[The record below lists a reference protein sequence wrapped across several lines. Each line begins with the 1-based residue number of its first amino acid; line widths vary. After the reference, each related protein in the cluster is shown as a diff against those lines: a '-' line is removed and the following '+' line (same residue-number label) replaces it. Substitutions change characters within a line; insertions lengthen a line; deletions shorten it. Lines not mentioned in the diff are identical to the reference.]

1 MTHTTRIMDT
11 ILRDAL
17 PCDLKYIDGLRKKEG
32 SALGFIPLANYES
45 VVMKAPVAG
54 RLRHLYSTLLVTE
67 DNGDLT
73 GFCYTS
79 FAENKAHIFQ
89 IVVQEDAR
97 RWQRALLMEGEVE
110 REARKRG
117 KTHITCRVAFDL
129 ESNFF
134 WRAIGF
140 IVIAQT
146 TSTWLNQKES
156 QSKRPIIVYEKQ
168 INASLFDLNSTLLVS
183 V

>member
-1 MTHTTRIMDT
+1 MNT

-17 PCDLKYIDGLRKKEG
+17 PTDIKYIDSLRKKEG
-32 SALGFIPLANYES
+32 SALGFIPVANYES
-45 VVMKAPVAG
+45 VAMKAPVAG
-54 RLRHLYSTLLVTE
+54 RLRHLYSTLMVTE
-67 DNGDLT
+67 DEGDLT

-97 RWQRALLMEGEVE
+97 RWQRALLMEGAVE
-110 REARKRG
+110 AEAKKRG
-117 KTHITCRVAFDL
+117 KTHLTCRVAYDL

-140 IVIAQT
+140 VVIAQT

-168 INASLFDLNSTLLVS
+168 INASLFDIAPALLAS
-183 V
+183 I